1 MTATNHTPTP
11 IESRHR
17 WRVVD
22 IVVAAVVA
30 VACGVIFFG
39 WNLASEWVTDPLA
52 ALLPGLQGLG
62 YGVWL
67 VGGLLTALIVR
78 KPGAAFLGELVAA
91 SVSALLGAQW
101 GLLTLESG
109 LVQGLA
115 AELLFLVFGY
125 RLWSLPVVMLAGAA
139 SGLAMAVNDL
149 VLWYAG
155 ADALFATV
163 YAISCV
169 VSGAVIAGPGS
180 WLLTRSLA
188 RTGVL
193 GRFASGREG
202 TVRV

>member
-1 MTATNHTPTP
+1 MTAVATPTP
-11 IESRHR
+11 LDSRFS

-30 VACGVIFFG
+30 VACGVIFFA
-39 WNLASEWVTDPLA
+39 WNLASDWIADPLS

-67 VGGLLTALIVR
+67 IGGLLTAAIVR
-78 KPGAAFLGELVAA
+78 KPGAALFGELVAA

-115 AELLFLVFGY
+115 AELIFLAFLY
-125 RLWSLPVVMLAGAA
+125 RVWKLPVLILAGAA
-139 SGLAMAVNDL
+139 AGLAMAINDL
-149 VLWYAG
+149 VLWYVG
-155 ADALFATV
+155 ADVLFATV
-163 YAISCV
+163 YIASCI
-169 VSGAVIAGPGS
+169 VSGAVLAGVLS
-180 WLLTRSLA
+180 WLLTRGLA

-193 GRFASGREG
+193 SRFAAGRENAE
-202 TVRV
+202 RV

>member
-1 MTATNHTPTP
+1 MTNTIPT
-11 IESRHR
+11 STTA

-39 WNLASEWVTDPLA
+39 WNLASDWVTDPLS

-67 VGGLLTALIVR
+67 IGGLLTAVIVR
-78 KPGAAFLGELVAA
+78 KPGAALFGEVVAA

-115 AELLFLVFGY
+115 AELIFLAFLY
-125 RLWSLPVVMLAGAA
+125 RVWRLPVVMLAGAA

-163 YAISCV
+163 YVISCV
-169 VSGAVIAGPGS
+169 VSGAVVAGLLS
-180 WLLTRSLA
+180 WLLARGLA
-188 RTGVL
+188 RTGAL
-193 GRFASGREG
+193 SRFAAGREG
-202 TVRV
+202 AVRV